1 MQLERG
7 RSGWGARTQPFPY
20 STPPFLF
27 NSLYT
32 VTQLWLAPEC
42 LPSGSTWNTLRK
54 EPEMTPSRQLLSQN
68 SLCWQTGPQPSTLRP
83 ASYVGPA
90 AGWVRIA
97 DSHQTV
103 KVFSLSVC
111 VCVCA
116 RPHTNSKTTSH
127 PNYPPSGKLG
137 SSGHRSC
144 PDTQRTSKSIINCS
158 LNCATWT
165 LLLPKL
171 QNSTRVWDER
181 TDVLYCSFGIY

>member
-1 MQLERG
+1 MQLQRG

-20 STPPFLF
+20 STPLFLF

-54 EPEMTPSRQLLSQN
+54 EPEVAPSWQLLSQN
-68 SLCWQTGPQPSTLRP
+68 SLCWQTGPLRP

-111 VCVCA
+111 VGGGGGVGVGGVCVCVCTWA
-116 RPHTNSKTTSH
+116 CPHTNSKTTSH

-137 SSGHRSC
+137 SSGHCSC
-144 PDTQRTSKSIINCS
+144 PDTQRTSKFIINLFS
-158 LNCATWT
+158 
-165 LLLPKL
+165 
-171 QNSTRVWDER
+171 
-181 TDVLYCSFGIY
+181 